1 MNIKI
6 FIGLLFIVLVAL
18 VSTVKNEEVLI
29 YIFVV
34 ILFNYCENFFVFLFF

>member
-29 YIFVV
+29 T
-34 ILFNYCENFFVFLFF
+34 